1 MYTITIMYNIE
12 LQINQFKRRRINDES
27 ACVLSKKGSANMLII
42 IFPVFR
48 TTLN

>member
-27 ACVLSKKGSANMLII
+27 TCV
-42 IFPVFR
+42 
-48 TTLN
+48 